1 MERFAQEISIL
12 GVCILLSAFFSG
24 SESALFSLTKA
35 DLHLIS
41 HSENRRERSL
51 HRLMKDPQ
59 RILLTILIGNL
70 FVNLAVS
77 ALATRLF
84 LSVWDQYGHIFSII
98 IVTPMIVI
106 FCEIVPKSLAMS
118 SYRKLSRLLVP
129 PLLFFHKLLIP
140 LRYLL
145 MLFTDAMIGIFHLDL
160 SHGKITKDELG
171 HAVRLGEERGV
182 IRKEE
187 GDFIKNVLRFS
198 KRDGYNVMFPR
209 NSAVFMPLGTSVKDA
224 LRLFLEHKVIRIPVY
239 RDDLDHVVG
248 VVDSRE
254 LIPCRLGYRKP
265 QTINSFVSE
274 IHFFPASRDLHD
286 LLSDFLTG
294 GIQIAIL
301 VDEYGGTAGVVT
313 LNKLLSE
320 LMGRDLTRW
329 DDNLRNEV
337 RKLGVGAWIV
347 PGTMQ
352 IDDFNNEFKEAIES
366 DDSDTVGGY
375 IIEKLSYIPK
385 RGVELKIAGHL
396 LRVRLV
402 RKNKIESVEVIDLPG
417 GEESGT

>member
-1 MERFAQEISIL
+1 MEQFAQEISIL
-12 GVCILLSAFFSG
+12 VACLLFSAFFSG

-35 DLHLIS
+35 DLHRIS

-77 ALATRLF
+77 AISTRL
-84 LSVWDQYGHIFSII
+84 LLAVWKQYGHIISIA
-98 IVTPMIVI
+98 IVTPLIVI
-106 FCEIVPKSLAMS
+106 LCEIVPKSVAIS
-118 SYRKLSRLLVP
+118 SYRTISRLVMP

-140 LRYLL
+140 IRYLL
-145 MLFTDAMIGIFHLDL
+145 MLFTDAMIRAFHLDL
-160 SHGKITKDELG
+160 SHGKITRDELG

-198 KRDGYNVMFPR
+198 NRDGYNVMFPR

-224 LRLFLEHKVIRIPVY
+224 LRLFLEHSVIRIPVY

-254 LIPCRLGYRKP
+254 LIPCRLGYRQP
-265 QTINSFVSE
+265 QNINSFVRE
-274 IHFFPASRDLHD
+274 IPFFPASRDLHD
-286 LLSDFLTG
+286 LLSDFLAG

-329 DDNLRNEV
+329 DDNARHDI
-337 RKLGVGAWIV
+337 RKLGEGSWIV
-347 PGTMQ
+347 SGTMQ
-352 IDDFNNEFKEAIES
+352 LDDFNSAFREDIAS
-366 DDSDTVGGY
+366 DDSDTLGGY

-385 RGVELKIAGHL
+385 RGDELAIARHL

-402 RKNKIESVEVIDLPG
+402 RKNKIESVEVVIAEG
-417 GEESGT
+417 GEGTGK